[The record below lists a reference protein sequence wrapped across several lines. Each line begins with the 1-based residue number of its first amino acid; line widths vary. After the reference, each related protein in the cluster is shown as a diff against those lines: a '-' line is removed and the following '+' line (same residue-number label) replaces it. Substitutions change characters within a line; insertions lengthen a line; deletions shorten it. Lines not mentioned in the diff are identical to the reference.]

1 MLQREDEGRED
12 KGHVSNIGR
21 MLPLSDEKT
30 GYNRETKV
38 WKK

>member
-1 MLQREDEGRED
+1 MLEREEERRED
-12 KGHVSNIGR
+12 KGAVSNVGR
-21 MLPLSDEKT
+21 MLPLSDRKK